1 MSFQITALDIEQFKP
16 LFSMTPQQ
24 LSAHNIVEQ
33 TAREGGGYPCRVS
46 LQDASAGEKLL
57 LVNFEHL
64 PVDSPYRSKHA
75 IYIRRNALTARLA
88 NNEIPQQLRTRILS
102 VRGFDKDDMMV
113 EAEVCAG
120 KELESAIHS
129 ALANPAVEYL
139 HLHYAKPGCYA
150 ARVDLV

>member
-16 LFSMTPQQ
+16 LFSMTAEQ

-75 IYIRRNALTARLA
+75 IYVRRNALTARLA
-88 NNEIPQQLRTRILS
+88 NNEIPQQLRSRLLS
-102 VRGFDKDDMMV
+102 VRCFDQDGMMI
-113 EAEVCAG
+113 EADICAG
-120 KELESAIHS
+120 AELESAIHAAFTNS
-129 ALANPAVEYL
+129 AVEYL

-150 ARVDLV
+150 ARADRA